1 MRRSMVLPALLVFS
15 ALGAPAAGAGASGA
29 RDVIEVFPGPNAI
42 NRALRAAQPGDVLNI
57 HAGTYAE
64 QVTVTT
70 SSVVLQAAGDGKVV
84 IDGECEVSV
93 TLDVAAEG
101 VTLRGLT
108 VRGAGIGLTPISI
121 DFSHVDS
128 GRVEDSTAIDTC
140 GDAWYGVNVYNG
152 GSIQIIRNRTLGFD
166 DAGIY
171 VGGITSTPLGP
182 LLVSQN
188 HSYVNEQGVIVQNSG
203 GGDIV
208 VAGNRIFDNGTT
220 GIWLNGAD
228 GVRIERND
236 VISNSISGIELDES
250 SDDNLINGNTA
261 LEHPFDLVDQGGS
274 NNCWMR
280 NRYVTSQGDI
290 SC

>member
-1 MRRSMVLPALLVFS
+1 VRRSMVLLALLLFS
-15 ALGAPAAGAGASGA
+15 AFAAPASAAGSSGS

-42 NRALRAAQPGDVLNI
+42 NRALRMAQPGDVLNI
-57 HAGTYAE
+57 HGGTYPE

-70 SSVVLQAAGDGKVV
+70 GSLVLQAAGDGKVV

-108 VRGAGIGLTPISI
+108 VRGAGVGLTPISI

-128 GRVEDSTAIDTC
+128 GRVEDSMAIDTC

-152 GSIQIIRNRTLGFD
+152 GSIQIVRNRTLGFD
-166 DAGIY
+166 DGGIY

-182 LLVSQN
+182 LLVSKN
-188 HSYVNEQGVIVQNSG
+188 HSYVNEQGVIVQNSA

-208 VAGNRIFDNGTT
+208 VTGNRIFDNGTT
-220 GIWLNGAD
+220 GIWVNGAD

-236 VISNSISGIELDES
+236 VTDNGISGIELDQS
-250 SDDNLINGNTA
+250 SDDNLIRGNTA
-261 LEHPFDLVDQGGS
+261 LGHPFDLVDQGGG
-274 NNCWMR
+274 NNCWIH